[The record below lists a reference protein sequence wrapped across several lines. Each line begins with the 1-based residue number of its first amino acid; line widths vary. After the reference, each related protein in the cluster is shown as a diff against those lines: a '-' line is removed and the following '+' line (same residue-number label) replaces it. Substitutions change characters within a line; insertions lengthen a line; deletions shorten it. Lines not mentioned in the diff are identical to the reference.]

1 MKIKQLVCM
10 MKKEVEIDN
19 SSVSDSS
26 LNLNEIVRNHF
37 ESNEIW
43 EIDENVQML
52 FDLNKN
58 NPVK

>member
-1 MKIKQLVCM
+1 M

-43 EIDENVQML
+43 EIDENVRML